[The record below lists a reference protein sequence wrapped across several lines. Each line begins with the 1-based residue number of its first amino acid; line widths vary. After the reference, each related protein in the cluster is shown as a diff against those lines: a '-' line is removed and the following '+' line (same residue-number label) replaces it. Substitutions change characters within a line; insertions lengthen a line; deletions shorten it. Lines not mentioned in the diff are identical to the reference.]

1 MQMEYY
7 AHAIELTKMIS
18 TVLPFYNLT
27 YDEEMDLPKRVKSLK
42 VKLAHLNNAFLK
54 KYEKKMD
61 KGRIMQP
68 YLVDDKLRK
77 IKEQPKF
84 VENGSVHEISQDNDI
99 IKEEWIFTE
108 TCKKGKW
115 HESKKVGDELN
126 FTKHFF
132 KISENFKIS
141 KPEPDKTCKHL
152 FS

>member
-126 FTKHFF
+126 FTKQV
-132 KISENFKIS
+132 SGLD
-141 KPEPDKTCKHL
+141 PLGL
-152 FS
+152 FTSMHRAYSIEHYA